1 MRETILFAGL
11 DDEQLDHI
19 AAAGS
24 VQSLQRGIV
33 VFDEGAEPGEF
44 YLVLSGRVAIAQES
58 DDGRESLLAVLGPGE
73 LFGEMGFLDGYNRS
87 AQARALEESQ
97 VLMVPYA
104 ELRLLYESNPSA
116 LWSAVQLLAR
126 RLRAMDQALSDTVF
140 LDVMGRTAKRL
151 LEMAGDRDEF
161 EMPLTQEE
169 TGLDGGRQ
177 PGAGQQ
183 GHPRLRE
190 AGLGHPRPPPLQDHQ
205 PQKPRDPRPLTHR
218 VRGRRRS
225 GQRQEFV
232 DGGFGGDLAL
242 FDGVLEFGP
251 AFGQCRDWASNCSS

>member
-1 MRETILFAGL
+1 MPDTTPTAPEAVIEASPNALREALRETILFAGL

-24 VQSLQRGIV
+24 MQWLQRGVV

-116 LWSAVQLLAR
+116 LWSAVALLAR

-151 LEMAGDRDEF
+151 LDMAGDADEF

-169 TGLDGGRQ
+169 LASMV
-177 PGAGQQ
+177 GAS
-183 GHPRLRE
+183 RE
-190 AGLGHPRPPPLQDHQ
+190 RVNKAIHAFVKLGWV
-205 PQKPRDPRPLTHR
+205 THDQ
-218 VRGRRRS
+218 RRYRITN
-225 GQRQEFV
+225 RRN
-232 DGGFGGDLAL
+232 
-242 FDGVLEFGP
+242 LEIR
-251 AFGQCRDWASNCSS
+251 AR